1 MEITTED
8 FTLAHEYQA
17 RCTAPREVM
26 DRTGRQRQ
34 RCAQCRS
41 VLWFEGSAWD
51 GRFCSVYC
59 ADPGRAE
66 MLWAALDK
74 VTRWEA
80 AHLCECR
87 SSRRRRKIKYT
98 YEQALEAI
106 ERCQPTALAPLRA
119 YVCPRGSGSW
129 HLTSKPA

>member
-17 RCTAPREVM
+17 RCTAPRKLM
-26 DRTGRQRQ
+26 PRTGRPRQ
-34 RCAQCRS
+34 RCARCRA

-51 GRFCSVYC
+51 GEFCSVYC

-66 MLWAALDK
+66 MLWAALHK

-87 SSRRRRKIKYT
+87 SSRRRRKIRYDT
-98 YEQALEAI
+98 FEQALEAI
-106 ERCQPTALAPLRA
+106 QRAQPTALVPLRVYA
-119 YVCPRGSGSW
+119 CPRAEGW
-129 HLTSKPA
+129 HLTSKAA